1 MINKQISKP
10 MGNMSYCRFENTSID
25 LDDCIEAIE
34 NGNINELSV
43 YEIRGILN
51 LRDQAKYIVELWSDI
66 EEGVK
71 QSKRY
76 NLE

>member
-1 MINKQISKP
+1 
-10 MGNMSYCRFENTSID
+10 MGNMSYCRFENTSVD

-34 NGNINELSV
+34 NGNINELSE

-76 NLE
+76 NLEWEKYGQ